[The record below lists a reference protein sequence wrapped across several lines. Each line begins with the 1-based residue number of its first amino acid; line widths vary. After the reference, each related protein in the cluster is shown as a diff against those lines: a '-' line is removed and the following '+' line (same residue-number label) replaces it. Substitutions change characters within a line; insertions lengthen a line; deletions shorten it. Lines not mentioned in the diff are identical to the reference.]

1 MADADN
7 ERPFVSPCQK
17 LAWSA
22 SIRWIRLGWQDF
34 KAAGR
39 ASLGYGLLIV
49 AISWLVSV
57 CAYVFGNLGVLLA
70 LLTGFV
76 LLGPLLALALYALS
90 AQLETG
96 VRPSIRASLRLAIRS
111 AGSAMVFTIVLL
123 IIFLVWARAA
133 SMVHVFFPS
142 GGISGVE
149 GMWLFLGVGSAV
161 GAVFSG
167 IVFTASAF
175 SLPMLLDRET
185 DAITAVVTSVNA
197 VLRNKPAMLVWAAL
211 IVLFTLAGFLTL
223 FLGLAVIMPVIG
235 HASWHAYRETI
246 DGRQWPRRNFS

>member
-1 MADADN
+1 MAGSDY
-7 ERPFVSPCQK
+7 ETPFVAPCRK

-22 SIRWIRLGWQDF
+22 SFRWLKLGWLDF
-34 KAAGR
+34 NAARR

-49 AISWLVSV
+49 AVSWLVSV

-90 AQLETG
+90 AQLEKG
-96 VRPSIRASLRLAIRS
+96 VRTSIRASLRLALRS

-142 GGISGVE
+142 GESNGLE

-167 IVFTASAF
+167 IVFMASAF
-175 SLPMLLDRET
+175 SLPMLLDREA

-197 VLRNKPAMLVWAAL
+197 VLRNKPAMLLWAVL
-211 IVLFTLAGFLTL
+211 IVVSTLVGFLTL
-223 FLGLAVIMPVIG
+223 FLGLAIIMPVIG

-246 DGRQWPRRNFS
+246 DARQWPRKKIS